1 MKRLLVI
8 LIGLSLVSAAC
19 AQEKSV
25 STTLLWS
32 LLFPGGGHF
41 YLDQPNAGNAYLL
54 TEGLLLLGGLSV
66 NSNLV
71 EGEWNFF
78 YVNAIKIYEMSIFTS
93 YREARILNGNAGYSS
108 PVDSTSVKDLV
119 LAPFKWE
126 NFSSPYVFGFLIA
139 GAGLNALEASL
150 NPGRKCHSDISEI
163 RIMGADLDR
172 AGGTAAYSAM
182 WITLSLDAA
191 VSEECAYRGLFQ
203 VECEEALGKT
213 AGLFTSAG
221 LFGLGHVVNWA
232 DGQSWASGGVAAL
245 AGLYLGWL
253 FRHEGYR
260 LEKPIA
266 AHFWFNLAAGTTLF
280 IMDPANNP
288 IGIRV
293 NFSL

>member
-1 MKRLLVI
+1 MVSWLLI
-8 LIGLSLVSAAC
+8 AIIFLAAGSAC

-25 STTLLWS
+25 SSTLLWS
-32 LLFPGGGHF
+32 LFFPGAGHF
-41 YLDQPNAGNAYLL
+41 YLNQPDAGNAYLL
-54 TEGLLLLGGLSV
+54 TEGLLLLGGASV
-66 NSNLV
+66 NSSLAQ
-71 EGEWNFF
+71 GEWNFF

-93 YREARILNGNAGYSS
+93 YREARILNGNTGYNS

-119 LAPFKWE
+119 LAPLKWE
-126 NFSSPYVFGFLIA
+126 NFSSPYVFMFMIA

-150 NPGRKCHSDISEI
+150 NPGRKCHSGISEI

-182 WITLSLDAA
+182 WVTLSLNAA
-191 VSEECAYRGLFQ
+191 VSEECAYRGFLQ
-203 VECEEALGKT
+203 VECEESLGKT

-232 DGQSWASGGVAAL
+232 DGQSWVSGGVAAL
-245 AGLYLGWL
+245 AGFYLGWL

-260 LEKPIA
+260 LQRPIA

-293 NFSL
+293 NFNP